1 MSDKTI
7 VCKDC
12 NADFVFT
19 QNEQD
24 FYREKGF
31 ENEPLRC
38 PDCRSARKRQSR
50 GGGNFRG
57 GERTMYP
64 TVCSE
69 CGVSTTVPFEPSG
82 DKPVYCKDCYQS
94 RR

>member
-7 VCKDC
+7 ECKDC
-12 NADFVFT
+12 NAEFVFT

-24 FYREKGF
+24 FYKEKGF

-50 GGGNFRG
+50 GGNFR

-69 CGVSTTVPFEPSG
+69 CGVETTVPFEPSG
-82 DKPVYCKDCYQS
+82 DKPVYCKECYQS